1 MEPNYR
7 PGNLVVG
14 IKSKKI
20 NIDDIVIVQHKSLG
34 KIIKRVKSINENGIE
49 LQSDNKKYG
58 SIAVNELHSPESI
71 IGKVYFKIWILK
83 PHTLL
88 MFAVFLTS
96 WLLNSSPINKKKIE
110 IMLT

>member
-34 KIIKRVKSINENGIE
+34 KIIKRVKSIDENGIE

-58 SIAVNELHSPESI
+58 SIAVNDPHSPESI
-71 IGKVYFKIWILK
+71 IGKVYFKI
-83 PHTLL
+83 
-88 MFAVFLTS
+88 
-96 WLLNSSPINKKKIE
+96 
-110 IMLT
+110 

>member
-20 NIDDIVIVQHKSLG
+20 NIDDVVIVQHKSLV
-34 KIIKRVKSINENGIE
+34 KIIKRVKSIDENGIE

-58 SIAVNELHSPESI
+58 SIAVNEFHSPESI
-71 IGKVYFKIWILK
+71 IGKVYFKI
-83 PHTLL
+83 
-88 MFAVFLTS
+88 
-96 WLLNSSPINKKKIE
+96 
-110 IMLT
+110 